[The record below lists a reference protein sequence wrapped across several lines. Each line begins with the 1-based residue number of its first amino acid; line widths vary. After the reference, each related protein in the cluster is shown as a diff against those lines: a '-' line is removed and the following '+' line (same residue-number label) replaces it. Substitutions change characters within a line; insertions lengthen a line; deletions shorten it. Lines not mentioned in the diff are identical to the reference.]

1 MKRPGWT
8 VSSWAL
14 ALLLTLPIMA
24 LIYEALLPTEG
35 IFNHLWVTVLPT
47 YIGNT
52 FWLVLLVMAF
62 SLLSGVPA
70 AWLMAMCEL
79 PGKRWLQWALILP
92 LAMPSYIVAFVYT
105 DLLDFSGPIQSSL
118 RHWFGWNSAADYYF
132 PAIRTLGGAGIILG
146 LVLYPYVY
154 LLARTAFME
163 QSTSLIQSSRLLGC
177 SPWQS
182 FKKISLP
189 LARPSIAVGLS
200 LVAMEALAE
209 FGTVNFFAVNTL
221 TTAVYDTWLG
231 YGSLN
236 AAAKISAIMLL
247 VVMLLLSMERMS
259 RQRQQ
264 VFQKNMGHEQQAGYQ
279 LSGIAKWGAL
289 GFCWAL
295 VLLGFLL
302 PFMIL
307 CYHAVHYFDQ
317 AWNSQFFEY
326 SFNSLLL
333 STLVAGIALT
343 VGLLLG
349 MHHRLTGNT
358 ASVLPMRLA
367 SMGYALPGTVL
378 AIGVLVPLTSLDF
391 AINDAALWLG
401 VTEPGLL
408 FTGTMIAIAFG
419 YLVRFGAMAIG
430 SVESSLGKVSP
441 SLDMVTQ
448 TMGYSPSA
456 MMMKVHMPLIRKGM
470 LAGALLVF
478 IECMKELPA
487 ALLLRPF
494 NFQTLA
500 TYVYQFVSDEQLELG
515 ALPAIAIVLVGLV
528 PLIFLNRSL
537 EQQH

>member
-1 MKRPGWT
+1 M
-8 VSSWAL
+8 
-14 ALLLTLPIMA
+14 LLTLPITA
-24 LIYEALLPTEG
+24 LIYEALLPTED
-35 IFNHLWVTVLPT
+35 IFHHLWVTVLPT
-47 YIGNT
+47 YISNT
-52 FWLVLLVMAF
+52 FWLVLLVMSF
-62 SLLSGVPA
+62 SLLCGVPA

-105 DLLDFSGPIQSSL
+105 DLLDFSGPVQDSL
-118 RHWFGWNSAADYYF
+118 RQWFGWQSAADYYF
-132 PAIRTLGGAGIILG
+132 PAIRTLGGAALILG

-177 SPWQS
+177 TPWQS
-182 FKKISLP
+182 FKKVSLP

-200 LVAMEALAE
+200 LVAMETLAE

-259 RQRQQ
+259 RKRQQ
-264 VFQKNMGHEQQAGYQ
+264 VFQKNMGHEQQTGYQ
-279 LSGIAKWGAL
+279 LTGVAKWGAL
-289 GFCWAL
+289 LFCWTL
-295 VLLGFLL
+295 VALGFLL
-302 PFMIL
+302 PFVIL

-317 AWNSQFFEY
+317 AWNSRFFEY

-333 STLVAGIALT
+333 SALVAGVALMI
-343 VGLLLG
+343 GLLLG
-349 MHHRLTGNT
+349 MTHRLSGKSY
-358 ASVLPMRLA
+358 SVVPMRLA

-408 FTGTMIAIAFG
+408 FTGTMTAIAFG

-430 SVESSLGKVSP
+430 SVESSLAKVSP

-448 TMGYSPSA
+448 TMGYSPGA

-515 ALPAIAIVLVGLV
+515 ALPAIVIVLVGLI